1 MMKQYIR
8 RNRTHSVAFRTSE
21 DVWDYLKG
29 IADQE
34 GCTVS
39 SVVNAIIASEMNRKE
54 SEAHE

>member
-39 SVVNAIIASEMNRKE
+39 SVVNAIIASEMNRKDD
-54 SEAHE
+54 SHE